1 MLNMLNQLVSFLRE
15 ESGPTIVEY
24 AIMLVLIAIAVA
36 FAAPVISTQVVQVF
50 NWAIQA
56 MTP

>member
-1 MLNMLNQLVSFLRE
+1 MKAIKKHLKRFLE
-15 ESGPTIVEY
+15 DESGPTIVEY

-36 FAAPVISTQVVQVF
+36 FAAPNVTQAILNVF
-50 NWAIQA
+50 NLAISA

>member
-1 MLNMLNQLVSFLRE
+1 MLNQLISFLRE

-36 FAAPVISTQVVQVF
+36 FAAPVISTQVIQVF